1 MDTIFTLGLG
11 VDDDYNENN
20 ENENIK
26 LNLDDL
32 YEKKKQ
38 YDLNT
43 LSTYNKILGRVHHKI
58 KTISRHIK
66 SEQFCWYVIP
76 EMIIGV
82 PRYDH
87 GACTAYI
94 IDKLRNDKLYVKY
107 THPNLLLISWK
118 HWIPGY
124 VRQEYKKKMGV
135 TIDGFGNEVDP
146 DAPKGGGGSSSSSSN
161 EPENPDDLM
170 FMHNKHYNNNKMPIE
185 NKGKDY
191 TPIDTYKPSGNLIYN
206 EGLLRK
212 IEDKSKR

>member
-1 MDTIFTLGLG
+1 MDTIFTLG
-11 VDDDYNENN
+11 DDE

-32 YEKKKQ
+32 YENKKQ

-43 LSTYNKILGRVHHKI
+43 LATYNKILGRIHHRI
-58 KTISRHIK
+58 KMISRHHK
-66 SEQFCWYVIP
+66 NEQFCWYVIP

-87 GACTAYI
+87 GACTAYL
-94 IDKLRNDKLYVKY
+94 IDKLRSDNLYIKY

-124 VRQEYKKKMGV
+124 VRQEYKKKMGIV
-135 TIDGFGNEVDP
+135 IDGFGNEIDP
-146 DAPKGGGGSSSSSSN
+146 AAAKNNGQNHG
-161 EPENPDDLM
+161 EPDDPNALM
-170 FMHNKHYNNNKMPIE
+170 FMHNKNYNGNKMSIE
-185 NKGKDY
+185 NKGKEY

-206 EGLLRK
+206 EGLLKR
-212 IEDKSKR
+212 IEDKTK

>member
-1 MDTIFTLGLG
+1 MDTIFTLGLNN
-11 VDDDYNENN
+11 DDDDNETGNV
-20 ENENIK
+20 K

-43 LSTYNKILGRVHHKI
+43 LATYNKILARVHNKI
-58 KTISRHIK
+58 KTVSRQNK
-66 SEQFCWYVIP
+66 NEQFCWYVIP
-76 EMIIGV
+76 EVIIGV

-87 GACTAYI
+87 GACTAYL
-94 IDKLRNDKLYVKY
+94 IDKLRSDNLYLKY

-135 TIDGFGNEVDP
+135 AIDGFGNEIDP
-146 DAPKGGGGSSSSSSN
+146 DAPKNPSSSSSASQ
-161 EPENPDDLM
+161 PDDPNDLM
-170 FMHNKHYNNNKMPIE
+170 FMHNKNYTGKIGNE
-185 NKGKDY
+185 KGSSKEY

-206 EGLLRK
+206 EGLLK
-212 IEDKSKR
+212 TIEEKSRR

>member
-1 MDTIFTLGLG
+1 MDTIFTLGLNNE
-11 VDDDYNENN
+11 DDDDTG
-20 ENENIK
+20 NIK

-43 LSTYNKILGRVHHKI
+43 LATYNKILARIHNKI
-58 KTISRHIK
+58 KTVSRQNK
-66 SEQFCWYVIP
+66 NEQFCWYVIP

-87 GACTAYI
+87 GACTAYL
-94 IDKLRNDKLYVKY
+94 IDKLRSDNLYLKY

-135 TIDGFGNEVDP
+135 NIDGFGNEIDP
-146 DAPKGGGGSSSSSSN
+146 DAPKNHSSSSSLES
-161 EPENPDDLM
+161 DDPNDLL
-170 FMHNKHYNNNKMPIE
+170 FMHNKNYTGKIGND
-185 NKGKDY
+185 KGGKEY

-206 EGLLRK
+206 EGLLK
-212 IEDKSKR
+212 TIEEKSRR